1 MPKFP
6 LARLGIM
13 RVLFHIRKEK
23 EAINKCPAILS
34 LPYLWLYQIPLY
46 HFPLLYQI
54 PLYQIPHWQVRYFI
68 FQVISISIFWLY
80 QVPLYLILLYQ
91 FPEIGYIRFR
101 YM

>member
-34 LPYLWLYQIPLY
+34 LPYLWLYRIPLY

-54 PLYQIPHWQVRYFI
+54 PLYQISH
-68 FQVISISIFWLY
+68 
-80 QVPLYLILLYQ
+80 
-91 FPEIGYIRFR
+91 
-101 YM
+101 